1 MIDSTSTEPSQ
12 NNEWKQQPQHEHLC
26 DTLRRARY

>member
-12 NNEWKQQPQHEHLC
+12 NNEWKQQPQQEHLC